1 MSLEFDATDED
12 IKLFL
17 QESNELIQTL
27 DEDIVRLEK
36 EGSEEELLQ
45 EIFRAA
51 HTLKGSS
58 GMLGHVRMANLT
70 HAMESLFDKLRKN
83 ELKVSTELI
92 DILLEALDALKVIN
106 NEIITKEESDI
117 DVDSQVN
124 KLESF
129 AGKKKK
135 DASVPQ
141 EADILVSNEE
151 DKNKVAQAEIKGLQ
165 VFDVKISLSKECPMP
180 AVRFFQIVEELK
192 EIGEIIKSI
201 PSVKELEE
209 GKESFELQ
217 GMLSTQEDEGRI
229 RNILKF
235 ISEIKDCTVKKHSSE
250 QAKTVEQRKANLGV
264 NARGKSPAELK
275 KMRAAVAKTVRV
287 DIERLDNLMN
297 LVGELVINKTR
308 LMRIGCELQE
318 NYELGDISG
327 DFNSTTTLIG
337 QITND
342 LQGEIMKARMLP
354 VEQIFNKF
362 PRMVR
367 DLARKAGKKIDF
379 YMSGEETEL
388 DRSVIEEIGDPLI
401 HILRNAADHG
411 IEDPEERKKAGKLGE
426 GKIILSARHEESH
439 IVIEVE
445 DDGKGI
451 DSAKLKEKAMERGLI
466 GEAEAGRMDDKE
478 SLKLIFLSGF
488 STAKKVTDVSGRGV
502 GMDVVMNNIKKINGT
517 VDIESE
523 AGRGSR
529 FIIKIPLTLAIV
541 DALLISLKKRT
552 YAVPLNMVQEVFQMA
567 KDEVKFIGG
576 EETTVLRGKVL
587 PLLRLSKLFGDE
599 QVEAEE
605 NNLQVVVIGYKD
617 YGVGLIVDNLVSK
630 QEIVIKSMGNYL
642 GEMDGISGA
651 TILGDGRVA
660 LIVDAV
666 SLIAKVTKRMQ
677 QRVKEH
683 KEIS

>member
-17 QESNELIQTL
+17 QESDELIQTL

-36 EGSEEELLQ
+36 EGSEKELLQ

-58 GMLGHVRMANLT
+58 GMLGHVRMTNLT

-106 NEIITKEESDI
+106 NEIITKEESDV
-117 DVDSQVN
+117 DVDFQVN

-129 AGKKKK
+129 VGKKKK

-141 EADILVSNEE
+141 KTSNLVSTEE
-151 DKNKVAQAEIKGLQ
+151 DKNKIAQAEIKGFQ
-165 VFDVKISLSKECPMP
+165 VFDVKISISKECPMP

-235 ISEIKDCTVKKHSSE
+235 ISEIKDCTIKKHSSE
-250 QAKTVEQRKANLGV
+250 QIKTADQRKANLGV
-264 NARGKSPAELK
+264 KARGKSPAELK

-308 LMRIGCELQE
+308 LMRIGYELQK
-318 NYELGDISG
+318 NYELGDITG

-354 VEQIFNKF
+354 VEQVFNKF

-367 DLARKAGKKIDF
+367 DLARKAGKKVDF

-411 IEDPEERKKAGKLGE
+411 IENLGERKKAGKPKE

-466 GEAEAGRMDDKE
+466 GEAEFERMDDKE

-517 VDIESE
+517 VDVESE
-523 AGRGSR
+523 VGRGSK
-529 FIIKIPLTLAIV
+529 FTIKIPLTLAIV

-567 KDEVKFIGG
+567 KDEVKFVGG

-587 PLLRLSKLFGDE
+587 PLLRLNKLFGDE
-599 QVEAEE
+599 QVEKGGD
-605 NNLQVVVIGYKD
+605 NLQVVVIGYGGC
-617 YGVGLIVDNLVSK
+617 GVGLIVDNLVSK
-630 QEIVIKSMGNYL
+630 QEIVIKSLGNYL
-642 GEMDGISGA
+642 GEMEGISGA

-666 SLIAKVTKRMQ
+666 SLIAKAGKKMQ
-677 QRVKEH
+677 REIKGH
-683 KEIS
+683 KKIS

>member
-17 QESNELIQTL
+17 QESDELIQTL

-36 EGSEEELLQ
+36 EGSEKELLQ

-58 GMLGHVRMANLT
+58 GMLGHVRMTNLT

-106 NEIITKEESDI
+106 NEIITKEESDV
-117 DVDSQVN
+117 DVDFQVN

-129 AGKKKK
+129 VGKKKK

-141 EADILVSNEE
+141 KTSNLVSTEE
-151 DKNKVAQAEIKGLQ
+151 DKNKIAQAEIKGFQ
-165 VFDVKISLSKECPMP
+165 VFDVKISISKECPMP

-229 RNILKF
+229 GNILKF
-235 ISEIKDCTVKKHSSE
+235 ISEIKDCTIKKHSSE
-250 QAKTVEQRKANLGV
+250 QVKTADQRKANLGV
-264 NARGKSPAELK
+264 KARGKSPAELK
-275 KMRAAVAKTVRV
+275 KMRAVVAKTVRV

-308 LMRIGCELQE
+308 LMRIGYELQK
-318 NYELGDISG
+318 NYELGDITG

-354 VEQIFNKF
+354 VEQVFNKF

-367 DLARKAGKKIDF
+367 DLARKAGKKVDF

-411 IEDPEERKKAGKLGE
+411 IENPGERKKAGKPEE

-466 GEAEAGRMDDKE
+466 GEAEFERMDDKE

-517 VDIESE
+517 VDVESE
-523 AGRGSR
+523 VGRGSK
-529 FIIKIPLTLAIV
+529 FTIKIPLTLAIV

-567 KDEVKFIGG
+567 KDEVKFVGG

-587 PLLRLSKLFGDE
+587 PLLRLNRLFGDE
-599 QVEAEE
+599 QVEKGGD
-605 NNLQVVVIGYKD
+605 NLQVVVIGYGGC
-617 YGVGLIVDNLVSK
+617 GVGLIVDNLVSK
-630 QEIVIKSMGNYL
+630 QEIVIKSLGNYL
-642 GEMDGISGA
+642 GEMEGISGA

-666 SLIAKVTKRMQ
+666 SLIAKAGKKMQ
-677 QRVKEH
+677 REIKGH
-683 KEIS
+683 KKIS